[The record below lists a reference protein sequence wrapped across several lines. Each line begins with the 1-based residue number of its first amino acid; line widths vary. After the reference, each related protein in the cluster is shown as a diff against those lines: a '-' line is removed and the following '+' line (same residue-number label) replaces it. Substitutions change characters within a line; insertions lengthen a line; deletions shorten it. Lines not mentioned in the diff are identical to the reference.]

1 MAVGC
6 FLYCQIVP
14 SVGIGI
20 ICLFCHVFQ
29 EILGCLRF
37 AVEHAVYQRHCF
49 GTSDF
54 VLRTEGTVFIAV
66 YPAVIGC
73 YSDFVLCPVACDI
86 VEACGCF
93 IAVYIET
100 SCDCGE
106 FGTSD
111 GCVGAEGSIGIT
123 GNDTHRAQ
131 CGYCA
136 AVPSIVAY
144 ICEFILTSVVCI
156 TNVILKQAEEDSRNL
171 CTGDGVLRSY
181 LAVAVANDVCEVVCV
196 IQTQCIIILDFYGRF
211 FLFLPPPLPP
221 SLEEW

>member
-1 MAVGC
+1 M
-6 FLYCQIVP
+6 
-14 SVGIGI
+14 
-20 ICLFCHVFQ
+20 
-29 EILGCLRF
+29 
-37 AVEHAVYQRHCF
+37 
-49 GTSDF
+49 
-54 VLRTEGTVFIAV
+54 
-66 YPAVIGC
+66 
-73 YSDFVLCPVACDI
+73 ACDI

-100 SCDCGE
+100 SCDCSE

-131 CGYCA
+131 CGYCT

-181 LAVAVANDVCEVVCV
+181 LAIAVANDVCEVVCV
-196 IQTQCIIILDFYGRF
+196 IQTQCIVILDFYGRF
-211 FLFLPPPLPP
+211 FLFFAAAITTVARGMGTLVGVNV
-221 SLEEW
+221 LECDWFVVFYWC